1 MFHRIAFIFGYLVA
15 KTKKKKNKQTKKKPY
30 IFLKFNTKE
39 VYISF
44 LTLNWILALLSENL
58 PQKGTD
64 LKKKSNEVILHTF
77 LNGLGNFGF
86 SKIEKCVPNLASF
99 RLHSTD
105 NYRWT

>member
-1 MFHRIAFIFGYLVA
+1 MLHKGSLH
-15 KTKKKKNKQTKKKPY
+15 
-30 IFLKFNTKE
+30 FLSHFKLN
-39 VYISF
+39 ISSTF
-44 LTLNWILALLSENL
+44 WEL

-64 LKKKSNEVILHTF
+64 LKKKNKVVILDTF

-105 NYRWT
+105 NYKWT